1 MNKLTIEYKK
11 APDALPCP
19 FCGSDNIVTYCYEH
33 AAGMRYA
40 IMCMGCVVTLDPGWV
55 QQPGVAVELW
65 NKRKRMQNE
74 KDIV

>member
-11 APDALPCP
+11 ASDALPCP
-19 FCGSDNIVTYCYEH
+19 FCGSDNVVTYRYEH
-33 AAGMRYA
+33 DAGTRYA

-55 QQPGVAVELW
+55 QHPGVAVELW
-65 NKRKRMQNE
+65 NKREGIQNE